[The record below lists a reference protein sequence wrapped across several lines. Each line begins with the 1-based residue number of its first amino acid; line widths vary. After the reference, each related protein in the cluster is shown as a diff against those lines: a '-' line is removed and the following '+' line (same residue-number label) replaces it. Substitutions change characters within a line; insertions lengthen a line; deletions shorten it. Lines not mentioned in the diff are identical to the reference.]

1 MPGTATLDPDVLVD
15 DLMET
20 IDELRGE
27 IPVELGARQYRVY
40 TVLRTWTGVV
50 RGDGSFSE
58 VATEITPRPLVEP
71 KSKPDQ
77 MTPGGLDEVDG
88 MILREVSLS
97 YTEAELAGQQADGSP
112 LAENQEWVIRLMD
125 GYGQAIKTRDYVLEG
140 SPVSDR
146 LKDIGWRVVLRRASD
161 AVSLEAG
168 AF

>member
-1 MPGTATLDPDVLVD
+1 
-15 DLMET
+15 
-20 IDELRGE
+20 
-27 IPVELGARQYRVY
+27 
-40 TVLRTWTGVV
+40 
-50 RGDGSFSE
+50 
-58 VATEITPRPLVEP
+58 
-71 KSKPDQ
+71 